1 MKTRIKKALREFYGN
16 FDTFLENDYE
26 TLMVEK
32 IASPE
37 ERRQW
42 ATYNSVLLELKN
54 NLKNQIRVKQLQYRL
69 TDDENPKNVI
79 LEVLNEIK
87 NKEQFSTEL
96 ERLRAKIN
104 NF

>member
-16 FDTFLENDYE
+16 FETFLENDYE

-32 IASPE
+32 ISIPS
-37 ERRQW
+37 ERKEW

-69 TDDENPKNVI
+69 TDDEDPKNVI
-79 LEVLNEIK
+79 LEVLGEIK
-87 NKEQFSTEL
+87 TKGKYSTEL
-96 ERLRAKIN
+96 ERLRNKIN

>member
-32 IASPE
+32 IASPND
-37 ERRQW
+37 RRKW

-69 TDDENPKNVI
+69 TDDEDPKNAI
-79 LEVLNEIK
+79 LEILGDIK
-87 NKEQFSTEL
+87 RKEMYSNEL
-96 ERLRAKIN
+96 ERLRNKIN